1 MKSFEKFVA
10 LSGLPRAG
18 STLLSSVLSQ
28 NPNIH
33 SEGLSSV
40 CQLMWDMQNSLELPS
55 VKNSIIEFN
64 KVNLKTDL
72 MCAIPHIYYNGIN
85 ESIVFDKSRSWT
97 LPANVEM
104 FKKYIDSHAKI
115 IVLERPVIDIVKS
128 FVNLRIE
135 NNYKGNPEEGLIEE
149 NNEHIRRP
157 LSGIKW
163 AKQNNN
169 GEFLFIQ
176 YDDFISDPQK
186 TLNDIYAFCNIKSYK
201 HNFDNITPKY
211 HQNDDV
217 YFLKNLHKIRPTIN
231 KRIVNVKL
239 SQNIIDKC
247 VKLENS

>member
-1 MKSFEKFVA
+1 MIKKIIG
-10 LSGLPRAG
+10 LSGLPRSG
-18 STLLSSVLSQ
+18 STLLSAILCQ
-28 NPNIH
+28 NPEIH

-40 CQLMWDMQNSLELPS
+40 CQLMWDMQNSFKLVS
-55 VKNSIIEFN
+55 VKDSIIATN
-64 KVNLKTDL
+64 KTHIETDVIS
-72 MCAIPHIYYNGIN
+72 AIPFLYYNDIK

-97 LPANVEM
+97 LSSNVEM
-104 FKKYIDSHAKI
+104 FKRYIDSDAKI
-115 IVLERPVIDIVKS
+115 VVLERPVIDVVKS
-128 FVNLRIE
+128 FVNLRLK
-135 NNYKGNPEEGLIEE
+135 NNYKGDAEAGLIEKD
-149 NNEHIRRP
+149 NEYIRRP

-231 KRIVNVKL
+231 KRIVNVEL

-247 VKLENS
+247 VELENS

>member
-1 MKSFEKFVA
+1 MKSFEKFIA
-10 LSGLPRAG
+10 LSGLPRSG
-18 STLLSSVLSQ
+18 STLLSSILSQ

-40 CQLMWDMQNSLELPS
+40 CQLMWDMQNSLELVS

-64 KVNLKTDL
+64 KINLKNDL
-72 MCAIPHIYYNGIN
+72 MGAIPSIYYKDIK

-97 LPANVEM
+97 LPSNVDM
-104 FKKYIDSHAKI
+104 FKKYIDLDAKM
-115 IVLERPVIDIVKS
+115 IVLERPILDIVKS

-135 NNYKGNPEEGLIEE
+135 NNYKGNPEEGLIDE
-149 NNEHIRRP
+149 NNEYIRRP

-186 TLNDIYAFCNIKSYK
+186 TLDDIYTFCNIKPYN
-201 HNFDNITPKY
+201 HNFNNITPKY

-217 YFLKNLHKIRPTIN
+217 YFLKNLHKIRSTIS
-231 KRIVNVKL
+231 KRNVNVKL
-239 SQNIIDKC
+239 SQNIINKC
-247 VKLENS
+247 VELENS